1 MESRRE
7 FMAAV
12 AAASAAMA
20 LPPAGIAQSQSGKV
34 ASNKSEARHHGVIDT
49 HFHFWAPEYLKLS
62 QDWGAAHH
70 AAPDPRIAGWTPQVA
85 LDEMDR
91 GGVQTAM
98 LSLASIREGFWGLD
112 AQKATTIIRACDDFA
127 AKMMSDHKGRF
138 GLFAPLNMID
148 VDLSLKEAEYALDQV
163 HADGIGIQS
172 SANGRYPGDPYYNPL
187 WEELNRRKAVVFFH
201 GPVPDCCGALKVGPG
216 VNPAVG
222 EVTFDMTRAVMSLLA
237 NGALARYRDIKW
249 LFSYGGGTTP
259 YIAGRMDAFFKT
271 AKNIHEIAPNG
282 VMAELERLHYDTVNV
297 TAAPSFA
304 ALTKLA
310 PMTNITYGTDFPYFT
325 NDQLDALD
333 RRGLS
338 AKDLAAIHAGNAKRL
353 IPRLAKA

>member
-1 MESRRE
+1 MTSRRE

-20 LPPAGIAQSQSGKV
+20 LPAAGLAQSQQKKGAAKH
-34 ASNKSEARHHGVIDT
+34 KGVIDT
-49 HFHFWAPEYLKLS
+49 HFHFWAPEYAQLS
-62 QDWGAAHH
+62 REWGEAHRSP
-70 AAPDPRIAGWTPQVA
+70 ADPRIAQWSPQVA
-85 LDEMDR
+85 LDEMDS

-98 LSLASIREGFWGLD
+98 LSLASIREGFWGVD
-112 AQKATTIIRACDDFA
+112 AQKATKIIRACDDFA
-127 AKMMSDHKGRF
+127 AKMISDHKGRF

-148 VDLSLKEAEYALDQV
+148 IDSSLKEAEYGLDQV
-163 HADGIGIQS
+163 KADGIGIQS
-172 SANGRYPGDPYYNPL
+172 SANGRYPGDPYYTPL

-216 VNPAVG
+216 INPAVG
-222 EVTFDMTRAVMSLLA
+222 EVTFDMTRAVM
-237 NGALARYRDIKW
+237 KW
-249 LFSYGGGTTP
+249 LFSYGGGATP
-259 YIAGRMDAFFKT
+259 YLAGRIEAFFKS
-271 AKNIHEIAPNG
+271 AKNLAEIAPNG
-282 VMAELERLHYDTVNV
+282 VMGELQRLHYDTVNV

-310 PMTNITYGTDFPYFT
+310 PIANITYGTDFPYFT
-325 NDQLDALD
+325 NDQLDTLD
-333 RRGLS
+333 QRGLS

>member
-1 MESRRE
+1 MTSRRE

-20 LPPAGIAQSQSGKV
+20 LPAAGLAQPTERKPAAKH
-34 ASNKSEARHHGVIDT
+34 RGVIDT
-49 HFHFWAPEYLKLS
+49 HFHFWAPEYAQLS
-62 QDWGAAHH
+62 REWGEAHH
-70 AAPDPRIAGWTPQVA
+70 SPADPRIAQWSPQVA
-85 LDEMDR
+85 LDEMDS

-98 LSLASIREGFWGLD
+98 LSLASIREGFWGQD
-112 AQKATTIIRACDDFA
+112 APKATKIIHACDDFA

-148 VDLSLKEAEYALDQV
+148 IDSSLKEAEYALDQV
-163 HADGIGIQS
+163 KADGIGIQS

-187 WEELNRRKAVVFFH
+187 WQELNRRKAVVFFH

-216 VNPAVG
+216 INPAVG

-249 LFSYGGGTTP
+249 LFAYGGGTTP
-259 YIAGRMDAFFKT
+259 YIAGRIEAFFKT
-271 AKNIHEIAPNG
+271 AKDLHEIAPDG
-282 VMAELERLHYDTVNV
+282 VMAELKRLHYDTVNV

-310 PMTNITYGTDFPYFT
+310 PITQITYGTDFPYFT

-333 RRGLS
+333 QRGL
-338 AKDLAAIHAGNAKRL
+338 APKDLAAIHAGNAKRL
-353 IPRLAKA
+353 IPRLAKT

>member
-1 MESRRE
+1 MTSRRE

-12 AAASAAMA
+12 AAASAAA
-20 LPPAGIAQSQSGKV
+20 AVPTFSLAQSKGAPSKGGK
-34 ASNKSEARHHGVIDT
+34 AAPKHHGVIDT
-49 HFHFWAPEYLKLS
+49 HFHFWAPEYLKLTE
-62 QDWGAAHH
+62 DWGAAHQ
-70 AAPDPRIAGWTPQVA
+70 ARPDPRIANWSPQVA
-85 LDEMDR
+85 LDEMDS

-112 AQKATTIIRACDDFA
+112 PQKATGIVRACQDFG
-127 AKMMSDHKGRF
+127 AKMVSDHKGRF
-138 GLFAPLNMID
+138 GLLAPLNMID
-148 VDLSLKEAEYALDQV
+148 IDSSLKEAQYALDQV
-163 HADGIGIQS
+163 KADGIGVQS

-249 LFSYGGGTTP
+249 LFAYGGGATP
-259 YIAGRMDAFFKT
+259 YIAGRMDAFFKD
-271 AKNIHEIAPNG
+271 AKNIHDIAPNG
-282 VMAELERLHYDTVNV
+282 VMAELQRLHYDTVNV

-310 PMTNITYGTDFPYFT
+310 PMANITYGTDFPYFA
-325 NDQLDALD
+325 NDQLDTLD
-333 RRGLS
+333 QRGLS

>member
-1 MESRRE
+1 MTSRRE

-20 LPPAGIAQSQSGKV
+20 LPAAGLAQSQQR
-34 ASNKSEARHHGVIDT
+34 KSAAKHKGVIDT
-49 HFHFWAPEYLKLS
+49 HFHFWAPEYAQLS
-62 QDWGAAHH
+62 REWGEAHH
-70 AAPDPRIAGWTPQVA
+70 SPADPRTAQWSPQVA
-85 LDEMDR
+85 LDEMDS

-98 LSLASIREGFWGLD
+98 LSLASIREGFWGVD
-112 AQKATTIIRACDDFA
+112 AQKATKIIRACDDFA

-148 VDLSLKEAEYALDQV
+148 IESSLKEAEYGLDQV
-163 HADGIGIQS
+163 KADGIGIQS

-249 LFSYGGGTTP
+249 LFSYGGGATP
-259 YIAGRMDAFFKT
+259 YLAGRIEAFFKS
-271 AKNIHEIAPNG
+271 AKNFAEIAPNG
-282 VMAELERLHYDTVNV
+282 VMAELQRLHYDTVNV

-310 PMTNITYGTDFPYFT
+310 PIANITYGTDFPYFT
-325 NDQLDALD
+325 NDQLDTLD
-333 RRGLS
+333 QRGLS

>member
-1 MESRRE
+1 MTSRRE
-7 FMAAV
+7 FMAAL
-12 AAASAAMA
+12 AAASAAAA
-20 LPPAGIAQSQSGKV
+20 LPSVSLAQSQEKKGATKHR
-34 ASNKSEARHHGVIDT
+34 AVIDT
-49 HFHFWAPEYLKLS
+49 HFHFWAPEYAQLS
-62 QDWGAAHH
+62 REWGEAHH
-70 AAPDPRIAGWTPQVA
+70 SPADPRIAKWSPQGA
-85 LDEMDR
+85 LEEMDR

-98 LSLASIREGFWGLD
+98 LSLASIREGFWGQD
-112 AQKATTIIRACDDFA
+112 AQKATKVIHACDDFA

-138 GLFAPLNMID
+138 GLFAPLNMVD
-148 VDLSLKEAEYALDQV
+148 VDSSLKEAEYALDQV
-163 HADGIGIQS
+163 KADGIGIQS
-172 SANGRYPGDPYYNPL
+172 SANGRYPGDPYYNSL

-216 VNPAVG
+216 INPAVG

-249 LFSYGGGTTP
+249 LFAYGGGATP
-259 YIAGRMDAFFKT
+259 YIAGRIEAFFKS
-271 AKNIHEIAPNG
+271 AKNLHDIAPNG
-282 VMAELERLHYDTVNV
+282 VMAELQRLHYDTVNV

-310 PMTNITYGTDFPYFT
+310 PIANITYGTDFPYFT

-333 RRGLS
+333 QRGLS

>member
-7 FMAAV
+7 FLAAV

-20 LPPAGIAQSQSGKV
+20 LPATGIAQDKKKP
-34 ASNKSEARHHGVIDT
+34 AAPKHHGVVDT

-62 QDWGAAHH
+62 QDWGDAHH
-70 AAPDPRIAGWTPQVA
+70 ASPDPRIAGWTPQVA

-112 AQKATTIIRACDDFA
+112 AQKATGIIRACDDFA

-222 EVTFDMTRAVMSLLA
+222 EVTFDMTRAVLSLLA
-237 NGALARYRDIKW
+237 NGALVRYRDIKW
-249 LFSYGGGTTP
+249 LFSYGGGATP

-271 AKNIHEIAPNG
+271 TKNVQDFAPNG
-282 VMAELERLHYDTVNV
+282 ITAELRRLYYDTVNV

-310 PMTNITYGTDFPYFT
+310 PMSHITYGTDFPYFA

-333 RRGLS
+333 QRGLPV
-338 AKDLAAIHAGNAKRL
+338 KDLAAIHAGNAKRM

>member
-1 MESRRE
+1 MTSRRE
-7 FMAAV
+7 LMAAL
-12 AAASAAMA
+12 ATASAALA
-20 LPPAGIAQSQSGKV
+20 LPAVGRAQPQEKNGQ
-34 ASNKSEARHHGVIDT
+34 SNKSGPKHRGVIDT
-49 HFHFWAPEYLKLS
+49 HFHFWAPEYAQLS
-62 QDWGAAHH
+62 REWGEAHH
-70 AAPDPRIAGWTPQVA
+70 SPADPRIAQWSPQVA
-85 LDEMDR
+85 LEEMDR
-91 GGVQTAM
+91 GGVQAAM
-98 LSLASIREGFWGLD
+98 LSLASIREGFWGVD
-112 AQKATTIIRACDDFA
+112 AQKATNIIRACDDFA

-148 VDLSLKEAEYALDQV
+148 IGSSLKEAEYALDQV
-163 HADGIGIQS
+163 KADGIGIQS

-237 NGALARYRDIKW
+237 NGALVRYRDIKW
-249 LFSYGGGTTP
+249 LFAYGGGATP

-271 AKNIHEIAPNG
+271 AKNLQEIAPNG
-282 VMAELERLHYDTVNV
+282 VMAELQRLHYDTVNV

-310 PMTNITYGTDFPYFT
+310 PMSQITYGTDFPYFA

-333 RRGLS
+333 QRGLS

>member
-1 MESRRE
+1 MATRRD
-7 FMAAV
+7 F
-12 AAASAAMA
+12 
-20 LPPAGIAQSQSGKV
+20 LAGIAAAGAAATLPRDGVAQAARPQSAK
-34 ASNKSEARHHGVIDT
+34 AKHHGVIDT

-70 AAPDPRIAGWTPQVA
+70 APPDPRIANWTPQVA

-91 GGVQTAM
+91 GGVKTAM
-98 LSLASIREGFWGLD
+98 LSLASIREGFWGAD
-112 AQKATTIIRACDDFA
+112 AQKATNVIHACDDFA

-163 HADGIGIQS
+163 RADGIGIQS
-172 SANGRYPGDPYYNPL
+172 SANGKYPGDPSYNPL

-216 VNPAVG
+216 INPAVG

-237 NGALARYRDIKW
+237 NGALARYRGIKW

-259 YIAGRMDAFFKT
+259 YIAGRIEAFFKD
-271 AKNIHEIAPNG
+271 AKNLHDIAPNG
-282 VMAELERLHYDTVNV
+282 VMAELAQLHYDTVNV

-310 PMTNITYGTDFPYFT
+310 PISQITYGTDFPYFT

-333 RRGLS
+333 KRGLS
-338 AKDLAAIHAGNAKRL
+338 AKDLDAIHSGNAKRL
-353 IPRLAKA
+353 VPRLAKA

>member
-1 MESRRE
+1 MTSRRE

-20 LPPAGIAQSQSGKV
+20 LPVAGLAQSQTKKP
-34 ASNKSEARHHGVIDT
+34 AAKHHGVIDT

-62 QDWGAAHH
+62 QDWGDAHH

-98 LSLASIREGFWGLD
+98 LSLASIREGFWGID
-112 AQKATTIIRACDDFA
+112 AQKATNVIHACDDFA

-148 VDLSLKEAEYALDQV
+148 VDSSLKEAEYALDQV

-201 GPVPDCCGALKVGPG
+201 GPVPDCCGALKVGPN

-237 NGALARYRDIKW
+237 NGALVRYRDIKW
-249 LFSYGGGTTP
+249 LFSYGGGATP

-271 AKNIHEIAPNG
+271 AKNIHDIAPNG

-310 PMTNITYGTDFPYFT
+310 PMTNITYGTDFPYFA

-333 RRGLS
+333 QRGLS

-353 IPRLAKA
+353 VPRLANT

>member
-1 MESRRE
+1 MTSRRE

-12 AAASAAMA
+12 AAASAAVA
-20 LPPAGIAQSQSGKV
+20 LPAVGLAQSKDKK
-34 ASNKSEARHHGVIDT
+34 AAAKHRGVIDT
-49 HFHFWAPEYLKLS
+49 HFHFWAPEYTQLS
-62 QDWGAAHH
+62 REWGEAHH
-70 AAPDPRIAGWTPQVA
+70 SAADPRIAQWSPQVA
-85 LDEMDR
+85 LEEMDR
-91 GGVQTAM
+91 GGVQTAI

-112 AQKATTIIRACDDFA
+112 APKATKVIRACNDFA

-138 GLFAPLNMID
+138 GLFAPLNMVDID
-148 VDLSLKEAEYALDQV
+148 SSLKEAEYALDQV
-163 HADGIGIQS
+163 KADGIGIQS

-187 WEELNRRKAVVFFH
+187 WEELNRRRAVVFFH
-201 GPVPDCCGALKVGPG
+201 GPVPDCCGALKVGPAI
-216 VNPAVG
+216 NPAVG

-249 LFSYGGGTTP
+249 LFSYGGGATP
-259 YIAGRMDAFFKT
+259 YIAGRMEAFFKS
-271 AKNIHEIAPNG
+271 AKNLQDIAPNG
-282 VMAELERLHYDTVNV
+282 VMAELKRLHYDTVNV

-310 PMTNITYGTDFPYFT
+310 PMTQITYGTDFPYFT

-333 RRGLS
+333 QRGLA